1 MEPLRTLIEIDAVA
15 LAAGDVTAIDALY
28 RSQARRVLD
37 WVRRLGGP
45 WLDAEDVAQD
55 VFSVA
60 IRRLGSYDPSRPV
73 EGWLYGITRRVVAN
87 ARRRAR
93 FRRFIGLED
102 VREPATPLPSAAAS
116 VHAQWRRHQLQLA
129 LEELSETQ
137 REVLVLCDLEERPAP
152 EVAELLG
159 VAVGTVYSRV
169 HRARQALRGILESK
183 AEAGAWIPDSARE
196 TWGLS

>member
-1 MEPLRTLIEIDAVA
+1 MPLEIAIDAHA
-15 LAAGDVTAIDALY
+15 LARGDATAIDAFY
-28 RSQARRVLD
+28 RANARRVLD

-60 IRRLGSYDPSRPV
+60 IRKLHTFDPERPV

-87 ARRRAR
+87 ARRRAS
-93 FRRFIGLED
+93 FRRFIGLHD
-102 VREPATPLPSAAAS
+102 VREPATPLPTADAR
-116 VHAQWRRHQLQLA
+116 VHAAWRRHQLQLA
-129 LEELSETQ
+129 LEALSAEQ
-137 REVLVLCDLEERPAP
+137 REVLVLCDLEERGAP

-169 HRARQALRGILESK
+169 HRARKSLRTLLEQRAS
-183 AEAGAWIPDSARE
+183 AGEWVPDSARHA
-196 TWGLS
+196 WGLE